1 MKKIFIKL
9 VPSNKYE
16 GNEVTYTIYGEFY
29 FMTHAS
35 TTRLPTVDD
44 LRRALAERVREFVQ
58 RVRKFSERVS
68 EGHRPYEDVGPQRM
82 SRRTTEASVR
92 PCCEVPE
99 C

>member
-68 EGHRPYEDVGPQRM
+68 EGHRPYEECRSAANELEDDEV
-82 SRRTTEASVR
+82 SVR